1 MKVTLPKR
9 FGAPGLPELNHSQVQ
24 AVKTILQQPVSLIQG
39 PPGTG
44 KTVTSAAIV
53 FNLARMGQG
62 QVGLHDASLAG
73 GRGCL
78 VRNQTSFFDPR
89 KVNDWKVRLKVGARG
104 TAKQDLLFRVWLW
117 VIFGTSRLKFCD
129 LSLVPCVD
137 HAIVEELFGDPT
149 II

>member
-1 MKVTLPKR
+1 MLRRPFLDILQCAFLQKAATQKPNDHAFSFRSYIYHRILGHEVEEQQMKVALPKR

-62 QVGLHDASLAG
+62 QVSGEQRLLPF
-73 GRGCL
+73 
-78 VRNQTSFFDPR
+78 VDP
-89 KVNDWKVRLKVGARG
+89 
-104 TAKQDLLFRVWLW
+104 
-117 VIFGTSRLKFCD
+117 I
-129 LSLVPCVD
+129 
-137 HAIVEELFGDPT
+137 
-149 II
+149 